1 MQATV
6 LPITSGPQKF
16 PKIRVL
22 KVNYFCLPIHLTMNG
37 SSLYQKNIG
46 AEFTHLYTPLLC
58 QQIAVNRHNLGHP
71 NGGMTP
77 FFGDIFLAIVAGN
90 LTSGM
95 GDFDK
100 LKNATNLL
108 QSLDFFGLDFVT
120 QALLGS

>member
-1 MQATV
+1 M
-6 LPITSGPQKF
+6 
-16 PKIRVL
+16 
-22 KVNYFCLPIHLTMNG
+22 
-37 SSLYQKNIG
+37 
-46 AEFTHLYTPLLC
+46 
-58 QQIAVNRHNLGHP
+58 NRHNLGHP

-108 QSLDFFGLDFVT
+108 
-120 QALLGS
+120 

>member
-1 MQATV
+1 M
-6 LPITSGPQKF
+6 
-16 PKIRVL
+16 
-22 KVNYFCLPIHLTMNG
+22 
-37 SSLYQKNIG
+37 
-46 AEFTHLYTPLLC
+46 
-58 QQIAVNRHNLGHP
+58 NRHSLDHP

-108 QSLDFFGLDFVT
+108 
-120 QALLGS
+120 